1 MSILSQVLKSTC
13 KTGICRNVK
22 PLTSNAVNC
31 SSSYQ
36 SSIALKKL
44 YPNSSLKLTTP
55 LPPQPKDNGFNGY
68 IPINELEITYSRS
81 TGPGG
86 QNVNKV
92 NTKVD
97 VRFNVNDVKWLS
109 EEIKQ
114 KLANEYK
121 SKITKD
127 GYLIFKSDL
136 TRSQQLNLADCLEKI
151 RTSIRHVLVEKKELS
166 PETEEKI
173 RRRLERAAKERLS
186 IKRERSAV
194 KNERRAN
201 IIV

>member
-1 MSILSQVLKSTC
+1 MSIISQVIKNACSST
-13 KTGICRNVK
+13 ICRNAK
-22 PLTSNAVNC
+22 PLASNVVNR
-31 SSSYQ
+31 SSSFK
-36 SSIALKKL
+36 SSISLEKL
-44 YPNSSLKLTTP
+44 YPNSNLKLTTP
-55 LPPQPKDNGFNGY
+55 PPPPPKDNGFNGW

-97 VRFNVNDVKWLS
+97 VRFNVQEVKWLS

-114 KLANEYK
+114 KLANQYK

-127 GYLIFKSDL
+127 GYLIYKSDL

-151 RTSIRHVLVEKKELS
+151 RTSIRRVLAEKQELS

-173 RRRLERAAKERLS
+173 RRRLERAAKERLA

-194 KNERRAN
+194 KHERRAD
-201 IIV
+201 ISI

>member
-1 MSILSQVLKSTC
+1 MSIITQVMKNACNSAIGGNAKSLASN
-13 KTGICRNVK
+13 IVK
-22 PLTSNAVNC
+22 H
-31 SSSYQ
+31 SSSYR
-36 SSIALKKL
+36 SSISLEKL

-55 LPPQPKDNGFNGY
+55 LPPPQKDNGFNGY
-68 IPINELEITYSRS
+68 IPVNELEITYSRS

-97 VRFNVNDVKWLS
+97 VRFNVHEVKWLS

-151 RTSIRHVLVEKKELS
+151 RTSIRHVLLEKKELS

-173 RRRLERAAKERLS
+173 RRRLERAAKERLA

-194 KNERRAN
+194 KNDRRAD
-201 IIV
+201 VMV